1 MTATELDDK
10 TSELHAALERI
21 ARRVA
26 AQPHNQSG
34 SDKTWV
40 LRTMWSALR
49 LREQIR
55 SAKRVRVG

>member
-1 MTATELDDK
+1 MTPTEPEHDPR
-10 TSELHAALERI
+10 ELQAALERI

-26 AQPHNQSG
+26 AEPHNRSG
-34 SDKTWV
+34 SEKTWV

-55 SAKRVRVG
+55 GAKRVIAG